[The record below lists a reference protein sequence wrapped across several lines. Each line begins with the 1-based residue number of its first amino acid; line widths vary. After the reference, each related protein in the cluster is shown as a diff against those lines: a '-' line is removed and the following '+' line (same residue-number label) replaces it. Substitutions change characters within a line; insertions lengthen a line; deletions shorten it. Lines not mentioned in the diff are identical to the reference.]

1 MTDIL
6 DHLQPDSPLYEAT
19 RDAAREEITRLR
31 YQLKE
36 MAEALEEVLKWFDP
50 GDYAAA
56 IYVEAGARGVLSR
69 YRGNE

>member
-31 YQLKE
+31 SELKE

-50 GDYAAA
+50 GDHAHA
-56 IYVEAGARGVLSR
+56 IYVEAGARAALKKAGV
-69 YRGNE
+69 E